1 MEVSTSS
8 IYLPIWGGGRIVIV
22 RRGRIVRVL
31 RVATTWMSRYGGGS
45 RSCESGHGPF
55 AYMQYTPLCDTS
67 RDARVEINDDIF
79 NFVDFFI
86 WKGEKGKEKNRFA
99 KERERER
106 KTKKSFIE
114 RKWSIS
120 NEAKGK
126 FERRWWKRASG
137 LNLPEKSRAAFNSRV
152 QRDRGL
158 GRFIRVDKIKGT
170 FTT

>member
-79 NFVDFFI
+79 NFVERTFSS
-86 WKGEKGKEKNRFA
+86 GKEK
-99 KERERER
+99 KERKKIVSQRRERER
-106 KTKKSFIE
+106 KKNEEIVYRAKMIDIE
-114 RKWSIS
+114 RG
-120 NEAKGK
+120 KGK
-126 FERRWWKRASG
+126 VRKEVVETCVGPK
-137 LNLPEKSRAAFNSRV
+137 
-152 QRDRGL
+152 
-158 GRFIRVDKIKGT
+158 
-170 FTT
+170 FT

>member
-1 MEVSTSS
+1 M
-8 IYLPIWGGGRIVIV
+8 
-22 RRGRIVRVL
+22 RVL

-67 RDARVEINDDIF
+67 RDARVEINDDNLQF
-79 NFVDFFI
+79 RRKDFFI

-114 RKWSIS
+114 RK
-120 NEAKGK
+120 
-126 FERRWWKRASG
+126 
-137 LNLPEKSRAAFNSRV
+137 
-152 QRDRGL
+152 
-158 GRFIRVDKIKGT
+158 
-170 FTT
+170 

>member
-99 KERERER
+99 KERER
-106 KTKKSFIE
+106 KKNEEIVYRAKMIDIE
-114 RKWSIS
+114 RG
-120 NEAKGK
+120 KGK
-126 FERRWWKRASG
+126 VRKEVVETCVGPK
-137 LNLPEKSRAAFNSRV
+137 
-152 QRDRGL
+152 
-158 GRFIRVDKIKGT
+158 
-170 FTT
+170 FT